1 MVLLLRR
8 TFVTPSSVRCFSS
21 IPLLTPTSLSK
32 LLSSPNPPK
41 VLDSSW
47 HMPNLVPP
55 RSAWTEFKTKR
66 IPGAAFWDVDIIA
79 TKNELGFPHMLSSAE
94 LFADACS
101 RLGISRDDHVVV
113 YDTAGVFSSPR
124 AAFTFKAFGHPQISL
139 LNGGLPSW
147 ISSDLPLSTSLPHLP
162 NPHSTTPTE
171 ASPEYGPIMSILLYD
186 KRPAIESYFIQDVE
200 EHMPAYVGAK
210 LDEGAVR
217 SYEEMVG
224 IVAGDGGDEV
234 VVDARPAGR
243 FHGTAPEPRASLS
256 SGHMPHSFSLPS
268 STLLSTTSSYPT
280 LLPPPE
286 LEKVFTEALGAEVW
300 REVKDGKKKVV
311 ASCGSGM
318 TACSIWL
325 ALDQLGVGGS
335 GVYDES
341 WTGYA
346 SRKDSVIV
354 KS

>member
-1 MVLLLRR
+1 
-8 TFVTPSSVRCFSS
+8 
-21 IPLLTPTSLSK
+21 
-32 LLSSPNPPK
+32 
-41 VLDSSW
+41 
-47 HMPNLVPP
+47 
-55 RSAWTEFKTKR
+55 
-66 IPGAAFWDVDIIA
+66 
-79 TKNELGFPHMLSSAE
+79 
-94 LFADACS
+94 
-101 RLGISRDDHVVV
+101 
-113 YDTAGVFSSPR
+113 
-124 AAFTFKAFGHPQISL
+124 
-139 LNGGLPSW
+139 
-147 ISSDLPLSTSLPHLP
+147 
-162 NPHSTTPTE
+162 
-171 ASPEYGPIMSILLYD
+171 
-186 KRPAIESYFIQDVE
+186 
-200 EHMPAYVGAK
+200 MPAYVGAK

-234 VVDARPAGR
+234 VVDARPAGRYVVDFSSLSLVITKLERELSR

-335 GVYDES
+335 GVYDEVS
-341 WTGYA
+341 LSFLILVYREGEA
-346 SRKDSVIV
+346 DFRVILFV
-354 KS
+354 ME